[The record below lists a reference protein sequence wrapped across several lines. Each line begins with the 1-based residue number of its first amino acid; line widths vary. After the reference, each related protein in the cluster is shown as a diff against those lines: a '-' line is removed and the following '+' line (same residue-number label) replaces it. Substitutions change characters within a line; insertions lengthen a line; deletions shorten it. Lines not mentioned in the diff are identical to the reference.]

1 MIILDTNVV
10 SELMEVEPAAEVEAW
25 LDRTDESALWL
36 TTILVFEI
44 KGGLDKMD
52 DGRRKRRLLAALD
65 APLRIDFR
73 ERVLPFDLDAAM
85 EAARLDAERERRGR
99 PIDIR
104 DTLIAGIAISRG
116 AAIATRNMRHFA
128 DLPID
133 VINPWDAPA

>member
-25 LDRTDESALWL
+25 FDRTDESALWL

-44 KGGLDKMD
+44 KGGLDRMD

-65 APLRIDFR
+65 ALLQIDFR

-99 PIDIR
+99 PIDVR

-116 AAIATRNMRHFA
+116 AAIATRNVRHFA

>member
-10 SELMEVEPAAEVEAW
+10 SELMEVEPAAEVEVW

-44 KGGLDKMD
+44 KGGLDRMD
-52 DGRRKRRLLAALD
+52 DSRRKRRLLAALD
-65 APLRIDFR
+65 ALLQIDFR

-99 PIDIR
+99 PIDVR

-116 AAIATRNMRHFA
+116 AAIATRNVRHFA

-133 VINPWDAPA
+133 VINPWDTQA

>member
-25 LDRTDESALWL
+25 FDRTDESALWL

-44 KGGLDKMD
+44 KGGLDRMD
-52 DGRRKRRLLAALD
+52 DSRRKRRLLAALD
-65 APLRIDFR
+65 ALLQIDFR

-99 PIDIR
+99 PIDVR

-116 AAIATRNMRHFA
+116 AAIATRNVRHFA

>member
-25 LDRTDESALWL
+25 FDRTDESALWL

-44 KGGLDKMD
+44 KGGLDRMD
-52 DGRRKRRLLAALD
+52 DGKRKRRLLAALD
-65 APLRIDFR
+65 ALLQIDFR

-99 PIDIR
+99 PIDVR

-116 AAIATRNMRHFA
+116 AAIATRNVRHFA

-133 VINPWDAPA
+133 VINPWDAQA

>member
-52 DGRRKRRLLAALD
+52 DGRRKRRVLAALD
-65 APLRIDFR
+65 ALLQIDFR

-99 PIDIR
+99 PIDVR

-116 AAIATRNMRHFA
+116 AAIATRNVRHFA

-133 VINPWDAPA
+133 VINPWDAQA

>member
-25 LDRTDESALWL
+25 FDRTDESALWL

-44 KGGLDKMD
+44 KGGLDRMD
-52 DGRRKRRLLAALD
+52 DSRRKRRLLAALD
-65 APLRIDFR
+65 ALLQIDFR

-99 PIDIR
+99 PIDVR

-116 AAIATRNMRHFA
+116 AAIATRNVRHFA

-133 VINPWDAPA
+133 VINPWDTQA

>member
-44 KGGLDKMD
+44 KGGLDRMD
-52 DGRRKRRLLAALD
+52 DGKRKRRLLAALD
-65 APLRIDFR
+65 ALLQIDFR

-99 PIDIR
+99 PIDVR

-116 AAIATRNMRHFA
+116 AAIATRNVRHFA

-133 VINPWDAPA
+133 LINPWDAQA

>member
-52 DGRRKRRLLAALD
+52 NGRRKRRLLAAFD
-65 APLRIDFR
+65 ALLQIDFR

-85 EAARLDAERERRGR
+85 EAARLEAERERRGR

-116 AAIATRNMRHFA
+116 AAIATRNVRHFA
-128 DLPID
+128 DLPVD
-133 VINPWDAPA
+133 VINPWDAQA

>member
-44 KGGLDKMD
+44 KGGLDRMD
-52 DGRRKRRLLAALD
+52 DSRRKRRLLAALD
-65 APLRIDFR
+65 ALLQIDFR

-99 PIDIR
+99 PIDVR

-116 AAIATRNMRHFA
+116 AAIATRNVRHFA

-133 VINPWDAPA
+133 VINPWDTQA

>member
-65 APLRIDFR
+65 ALLQIDFR
-73 ERVLPFDLDAAM
+73 ERVLPLDLDAAM

-99 PIDIR
+99 PIDVR

-116 AAIATRNMRHFA
+116 AAIATRNIRHFA

-133 VINPWDAPA
+133 VINPWDAQA

>member
-10 SELMEVEPAAEVEAW
+10 SELMEVEPAAEVEVW

-44 KGGLDKMD
+44 KGGLDRMD

-65 APLRIDFR
+65 ALLQIDFR

-99 PIDIR
+99 PIDVR

-116 AAIATRNMRHFA
+116 AAIATRNVRLFA
-128 DLPID
+128 DLPFD

>member
-44 KGGLDKMD
+44 KGGLDRMD

-65 APLRIDFR
+65 ALLQIDFR

-116 AAIATRNMRHFA
+116 AAIATRNVRHFA
-128 DLPID
+128 DLPIE
-133 VINPWDAPA
+133 VINPWGTPA

>member
-44 KGGLDKMD
+44 KGGLDRMD
-52 DGRRKRRLLAALD
+52 DGRRKRRLLTALD
-65 APLRIDFR
+65 ALLQIDFR

-99 PIDIR
+99 PIDVR

-116 AAIATRNMRHFA
+116 AAIATRNVRHFA

-133 VINPWDAPA
+133 VINPWDAQA

>member
-44 KGGLDKMD
+44 KGGLDRMD

-65 APLRIDFR
+65 ALLQIDFR

-116 AAIATRNMRHFA
+116 AAVATRNIRHFA

-133 VINPWDAPA
+133 VINPWDAQT

>member
-25 LDRTDESALWL
+25 LDRTEESALWL
-36 TTILVFEI
+36 TAILVFEI
-44 KGGLDKMD
+44 KGGLDRMD

-65 APLRIDFR
+65 ALLQIDFR

-99 PIDIR
+99 PIDVR

-116 AAIATRNMRHFA
+116 AAIATRNVRHFA
-128 DLPID
+128 DLPIE
-133 VINPWDAPA
+133 VINPWGTSA

>member
-44 KGGLDKMD
+44 KGGLDRMD
-52 DGRRKRRLLAALD
+52 DGKRKRRLLAALD
-65 APLRIDFR
+65 ALLQIDFR

-99 PIDIR
+99 PIDVR

-116 AAIATRNMRHFA
+116 AAIATRNVRHFA

-133 VINPWDAPA
+133 VINPWDAQA

>member
-10 SELMEVEPAAEVEAW
+10 SELMEVEPAAEVEVW

-44 KGGLDKMD
+44 KGGLDRMD

-65 APLRIDFR
+65 ALLQIDFR

-99 PIDIR
+99 PIDVR

-116 AAIATRNMRHFA
+116 AAIATRNVRHFA

-133 VINPWDAPA
+133 VINPWDTQA

>member
-44 KGGLDKMD
+44 KGGLDRMD

-65 APLRIDFR
+65 ALLQIDFR

-85 EAARLDAERERRGR
+85 EAARLEAERVRRGR

-116 AAIATRNMRHFA
+116 AAIATRNIRHFA

-133 VINPWDAPA
+133 VINPWDAQT

>member
-44 KGGLDKMD
+44 KGGLDRMD

-65 APLRIDFR
+65 ALLQIDFR

-116 AAIATRNMRHFA
+116 AAIATRNIRHFA